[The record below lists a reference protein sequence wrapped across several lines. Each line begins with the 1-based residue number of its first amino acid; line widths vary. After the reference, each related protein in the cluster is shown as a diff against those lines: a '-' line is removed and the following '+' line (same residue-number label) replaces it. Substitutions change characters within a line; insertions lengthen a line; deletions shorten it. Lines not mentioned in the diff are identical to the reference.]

1 MSLGRMWGRGVGG
14 SHPRQLAESEIREKP
29 RVYAEGKVQ
38 RVHTQRKMFYSIAI
52 FLLSVCSVSE
62 CYIIKQLNG
71 KLCRL
76 TSSPPGPLH
85 CVANGPFTSF
95 FKLPLNV
102 NVSVNVCSS
111 QGTRFL
117 RGPLLTLVSQPGKKG
132 EEVMHDGCT
141 TYLSSFNCQ
150 KCKKF
155 PPAVLTFIF
164 RHGEVPET
172 P

>member
-1 MSLGRMWGRGVGG
+1 MVSAAGWNYQLQARAFRVISIYSLSVTAHSALTGCRSLSQMSLGRMWGRGVGG
-14 SHPRQLAESEIREKP
+14 SHLRQLAQSEIRETP
-29 RVYAEGKVQ
+29 RFYAERKVQ

-52 FLLSVCSVSE
+52 SLLSVCSVSE

-85 CVANGPFTSF
+85 CVANSPFTGF

-102 NVSVNVCSS
+102 NVSVNGCSS

-117 RGPLLTLVSQPGKKG
+117 RA
-132 EEVMHDGCT
+132 HC
-141 TYLSSFNCQ
+141 
-150 KCKKF
+150 
-155 PPAVLTFIF
+155 
-164 RHGEVPET
+164 
-172 P
+172 